1 MTFCFG
7 DEPAHYAVGDH
18 VLPVGDVS
26 IVFEDSECDFDV
38 ILLGIEVQFLVSEQ
52 LISCGEVV
60 DHPPVLGGGAK
71 DRLALYEGDCIAGKE
86 LVPGL
91 TGLTGLA
98 RNTRVW
104 ELYALAEL
112 YVMILTGAES
122 MCRYS

>member
-86 LVPGL
+86 VVPGL
-91 TGLTGLA
+91 FGLVPNEFSRQLHVVT
-98 RNTRVW
+98 
-104 ELYALAEL
+104 ELYI
-112 YVMILTGAES
+112 VILPGVAS
-122 MCRYS
+122 IYLLS